1 MLDASLVFCVGSWP
15 CPGNGDRSHAP
26 TCPVRELG
34 SVTSLADA
42 LGSAKPDVVL
52 TRPDLPGGTCRDVL
66 YLMRKLHP
74 EVPVIL
80 LSGPWSSEA
89 GYGFDAVIDP
99 DRPDLLDSL
108 LEIAI
113 RDRLT
118 ASSGALPE
126 TELNLSHDS
135 ARFSPHPTL
144 ELSVEGAVLFVN
156 ESARRLSDSL
166 GMPVEALLPADHR
179 MTTRI
184 CVDADR
190 SVSNQ
195 LASCKGKLLNWT
207 YIPVAIRR
215 SVWVFGIDLSDLVP
229 SETTIRQAEVKD
241 SVCRMAA
248 GISHDF
254 NNILTV
260 IKGYSDLIASDPG
273 LSDRVREHVEI
284 VVTATDRAAR
294 LVSRLMAFSR
304 QQVLVRSDCRLNA
317 IVELVLER
325 HKELP
330 IDHIVLD
337 VDLGVDLPL
346 IYGDAELIADAF
358 DCIVSNAVEAMPTG
372 GVITVQTTHGP
383 SSTRDEDQ
391 ARGPFLKVSIAD
403 DGKGIEA
410 GVLERIFDPV
420 FTTRRTGRGT
430 GLGLAAANGI
440 IHQHGGWIEVESGP
454 GQGAVFTVWLPAKGM
469 DEHTG

>member
-1 MLDASLVFCVGSWP
+1 MDVSLIFCVGSWP
-15 CPGNGDRSHAP
+15 CPESGDHYRAL
-26 TCPVRELG
+26 TCPVRELD
-34 SVTSLADA
+34 SISSLADA
-42 LGSAKPDVVL
+42 LGKTRPDIVL
-52 TRPDLPGGTCRDVL
+52 TRPDLSEGTCRDVL
-66 YLMRKLHP
+66 FLMRKLHP
-74 EVPVIL
+74 EVPVVL
-80 LSGPWSSEA
+80 LSGPWSPEA
-89 GYGFDAVIDP
+89 GYGFDAIIDP
-99 DRPDLLDSL
+99 DRPDLLDRL

-113 RDRLT
+113 RSRLT
-118 ASSGALPE
+118 ASSDALPD
-126 TELNLSHDS
+126 TEANLSHDS

-156 ESARRLSDSL
+156 ESARRLSDSVGL
-166 GMPVEALLPADHR
+166 SVEALLPADHR

-184 CVDADR
+184 CIDADR

-215 SVWVFGIDLSDLVP
+215 SVWAFGIDLSDLVP

-273 LSDRVREHVEI
+273 LSDRIREHVEM

-294 LVSRLMAFSR
+294 LVARLMAFSR
-304 QQVLVRSDCRLNA
+304 QQVLVRSDCNLNA

-330 IDHIVLD
+330 IDHIVFD
-337 VDLGVDLPL
+337 VDLGADLPL

-372 GVITVQTTHGP
+372 GVVTVQTTHGP
-383 SSTRDEDQ
+383 ASTRDEDQ
-391 ARGPFLKVSIAD
+391 ARGPFLKVSIED

-440 IHQHGGWIEVESGP
+440 VHQHGGWIEVESEHGR
-454 GQGAVFTVWLPAKGM
+454 GAVFTVYLPAKRI
-469 DEHTG
+469 EE

>member
-1 MLDASLVFCVGSWP
+1 MNLSDISLIYCVGSWP
-15 CPGNGDRSHAP
+15 CQECGDHFSALA
-26 TCPVRELG
+26 CPVRELD
-34 SVTSLADA
+34 SVSSLADA
-42 LGSAKPDVVL
+42 LGKSRPDIVL
-52 TRPDLPGGTCRDVL
+52 TRSDLSEGTCRDVL
-66 YLMRKLHP
+66 YLMRKLYP
-74 EVPVIL
+74 EVPVVL
-80 LSGPWSSEA
+80 LSGPWSPEA
-89 GYGFDAVIDP
+89 GYGFDATIDP
-99 DRPDLLDSL
+99 YRSDLLDGL
-108 LEIAI
+108 LEIAF
-113 RDRLT
+113 RDRPS
-118 ASSGALPE
+118 ASSGALSD
-126 TELNLSHDS
+126 TEVNLSHDS
-135 ARFSPHPTL
+135 SRFNPHPTL

-156 ESARRLSDSL
+156 EAARRLSDSM

-215 SVWVFGIDLSDLVP
+215 SVWAFGIDLSDLVP
-229 SETTIRQAEVKD
+229 SETTIRQAEIKD
-241 SVCRMAA
+241 SVRRMAA

-273 LSDRVREHVEI
+273 LSDRVREYVEM
-284 VVTATDRAAR
+284 VVTATDRAAQ

-304 QQVLVRSDCRLNA
+304 QQVLVRSDCNLNA

-330 IDHIVLD
+330 IDHIVIA
-337 VDLGVDLPL
+337 VDLGADLPL
-346 IYGDAELIADAF
+346 FFGDAELIADAL
-358 DCIVSNAVEAMPTG
+358 DCIVINAVEAIPTG
-372 GVITVQTTHGP
+372 GVITVQTTQGLA
-383 SSTRDEDQ
+383 TKRGEDQ
-391 ARGPFLKVSIAD
+391 TRGHFLKVSIAD

-440 IHQHGGWIEVESGP
+440 VHQHGGWIEVESEHGR
-454 GQGAVFTVWLPAKGM
+454 GAVFTVCLPAEGN
-469 DEHTG
+469 E